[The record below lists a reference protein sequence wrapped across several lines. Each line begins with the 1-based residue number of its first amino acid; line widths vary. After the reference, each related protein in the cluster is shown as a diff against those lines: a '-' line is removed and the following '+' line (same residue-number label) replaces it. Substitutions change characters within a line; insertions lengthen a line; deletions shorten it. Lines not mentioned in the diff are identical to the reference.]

1 MKKYMTNKTAV
12 IEIMIPLAYLND
24 KYKYQDV
31 PLHALENRM
40 VYLKKGASGNKMIS
54 TKNVK
59 LLKVFNREDREGI
72 EKYLDEL
79 RNNNINESIG
89 TKKVIKGYLNE
100 NISNNPI
107 EEVFKNNPELSN
119 IGNVVQYSKYLETIF
134 PDSKVK
140 KILYHRSPEDFSGFD
155 KSKTKKN
162 SGNRFYFSPIN
173 TSRYGKYVKFVILNI
188 KNLAIPYNDEF
199 INDVNKKHP
208 EYTEGKS
215 QYFHLPSQIYVNA
228 NKYGYDG
235 VYAYEG
241 TNDDEYSVYEP
252 EQIHVLGTKKDIEGF
267 KKYVEVNNINESIGM
282 KKVISEGLK
291 YHLLNGISVNES
303 IYRPGSESHI
313 DLLSETRRLYDSGS
327 IELDSDDEELFE
339 STDIGRFG
347 TFRGEVVPL
356 DIFLIEYDGGKY
368 EDDDM
373 EKEIDIDEVEKY
385 LKERGWGDLNYENFI
400 DFESSDY
407 YTGTSNSKSYA
418 NEMNKYMNDL
428 SKGLIEGIIEEKE
441 KKQPKLNKIKR
452 NTGSGK
458 KYVVYVKNPSTG
470 NIKKITFGDK
480 KGGLKARV
488 GNSKA
493 RKSFSARHNCPKK
506 KDRMTAGYW
515 ACRLNRSGLVKGS
528 TSGYW

>member
-24 KYKYQDV
+24 KYRYQDV

-89 TKKVIKGYLNE
+89 
-100 NISNNPI
+100 
-107 EEVFKNNPELSN
+107 
-119 IGNVVQYSKYLETIF
+119 
-134 PDSKVK
+134 
-140 KILYHRSPEDFSGFD
+140 
-155 KSKTKKN
+155 
-162 SGNRFYFSPIN
+162 
-173 TSRYGKYVKFVILNI
+173 
-188 KNLAIPYNDEF
+188 
-199 INDVNKKHP
+199 
-208 EYTEGKS
+208 
-215 QYFHLPSQIYVNA
+215 
-228 NKYGYDG
+228 
-235 VYAYEG
+235 
-241 TNDDEYSVYEP
+241 
-252 EQIHVLGTKKDIEGF
+252 
-267 KKYVEVNNINESIGM
+267 M

-291 YHLLNGISVNES
+291 YHLINGISVNES
-303 IYRPGSESHI
+303 VYRPGSEAHI

-441 KKQPKLNKIKR
+441 KKHPKLNKIKR